1 MPLAWAGLGCSLGL
15 FWGAAHPVSWLAVAL
30 LSIALAGAYVL
41 ARSASLRVG
50 GVALLLAGALVGV
63 LRGGDGLLDG
73 AGGLAAHHGDGVTI
87 TGTVVGTPEAIG
99 TRVRLTLDVESVRTP
114 DRRTPSG
121 VDWPVDARAVVW
133 VGRDI
138 APLPGRAFP
147 FLAHGDLVTVV
158 GQLGAPEAIGVF
170 DYPEHLAA
178 RGISDV
184 LTLGRVA
191 AVEARDGGGLMGT
204 VHGWRRSL
212 AGAVERHVP
221 EPQAAV
227 VNALTLGL
235 RGGITPEVNEA
246 FRTSGLS
253 HLLAV
258 SGLHV
263 GVLLAMV
270 LGVSARVIGRHRL
283 VYLLPPLVLLWA
295 YVLLAGAPPS
305 AIRAGL
311 MGSVLL
317 LALGTGRA
325 AVPVNA
331 LGLTVVLVLML
342 DPATLWDRAFQMSA
356 AAMAGV
362 LLMGLPLADRAFRL
376 GRGRAMWAQLASTF
390 LLAPLAVSLGAVA
403 GSMPL
408 VAFNFGQIPLLSIPA
423 TLIAMPLVAPLLV
436 MGLLTGLVGL
446 AVPPLATVVGLVPAG
461 FGGLLVALAEATA
474 SVPRATVE
482 TSVSVGWVW
491 GGYAAL
497 AIVAAVVYREWWLPN
512 AREFGAVVWR
522 GPQRRAAT
530 LAMICAFA
538 VLAAW
543 PWAAL
548 AFDEGDGLLHV
559 YFLDVGQGDAT
570 LIVGPSGH
578 SVLIDGGRD
587 PRQTINSIDRLLPD
601 GGVVIDVGVLTHPDA
616 DHANG
621 VLELA
626 RRGRFGTLL
635 VAHAIDDA
643 GQRKLDAFRATGAT
657 VGAAVSGTVI
667 DLGDGVVLDIL
678 YPPDPPVSGTG
689 ADVNNNSVAA
699 MLSWREAS
707 VLFTGDLHVEG
718 EGILLSLAGEVDA
731 DVLQVGHHGSAT
743 SSSAAFL
750 DAVSPMAAVISV
762 GEDNPF
768 GHPAEEVV
776 ERLRGYMAPGALFN
790 TAKSG
795 TVELF
800 TDGTLWFSTK
810 AAAWDIE

>member
-1 MPLAWAGLGCSLGL
+1 MPLAWAGLGVSLGL
-15 FWGAAHPVSWLAVAL
+15 FWGAAHPASWLAVAL
-30 LSIALAGAYVL
+30 LSMALVGAYVL

-50 GVALLLAGALVGV
+50 GAALLLAGALMGV
-63 LRGGDGLLDG
+63 LRGRDGLLDV
-73 AGGLAAHHGDGVTI
+73 AGGLAAHHDDGVTI

-99 TRVRLTLDVESVRTP
+99 TRVRLTLDVETLSTP

-121 VDWPVDARAVVW
+121 VDSPVDARVVVW
-133 VGRDI
+133 VGRDLSAI
-138 APLPGRAFP
+138 EGRAFP

-158 GQLGAPEAIGVF
+158 GKLGAPESIGVF
-170 DYPEHLAA
+170 DYPEHLVA

-184 LTLGRVA
+184 LTQGRVIG
-191 AVEARDGGGLMGT
+191 VEARDGGGLMGT

-212 AGAVERHVP
+212 AGTVERHVP

-362 LLMGLPLADRAFRL
+362 LLIGLPLAKGAFRA
-376 GRGRAMWAQLASTF
+376 GKGRAMWAQLASTF
-390 LLAPLAVSLGAVA
+390 LLAPSAVSLGGVV

-436 MGLLTGLVGL
+436 TGLLTGLVGL

-474 SVPRATVE
+474 AVPRATVE

-497 AIVAAVVYREWWLPN
+497 TLVAAVVYRAWWLPN
-512 AREFGAVVWR
+512 AREVGASVWR
-522 GPQRRAAT
+522 GPQRRTAT
-530 LAMICAFA
+530 LAMVGAFA

-548 AFDEGDGLLHV
+548 AFDGGDGLLHV

-570 LIVGPSGH
+570 LIVGPSGT
-578 SVLIDGGRD
+578 VLM
-587 PRQTINSIDRLLPD
+587 
-601 GGVVIDVGVLTHPDA
+601 
-616 DHANG
+616 
-621 VLELA
+621 
-626 RRGRFGTLL
+626 
-635 VAHAIDDA
+635 AHAVDDA
-643 GQRKLDAFRATGAT
+643 GQRKLDEFRATGVA
-657 VGAAVSGTVI
+657 VGAAVSGTVV
-667 DLGDGVVLDIL
+667 DLGGGVVLDIQ

-689 ADVNNNSVAA
+689 ADVNNNSVSA
-699 MLSWREAS
+699 MLSWGEAS

-718 EGILLSLAGEVDA
+718 EGILLSLGGDVDA

-750 DAVSPMAAVISV
+750 DAVSPLAAVISA

-768 GHPAEEVV
+768 GHPAQEVV
-776 ERLRGYMAPGALFN
+776 ERLREYTALGALFN
-790 TAKSG
+790 TAESG

-800 TDGTLWFSTK
+800 TDGTRWFSPK